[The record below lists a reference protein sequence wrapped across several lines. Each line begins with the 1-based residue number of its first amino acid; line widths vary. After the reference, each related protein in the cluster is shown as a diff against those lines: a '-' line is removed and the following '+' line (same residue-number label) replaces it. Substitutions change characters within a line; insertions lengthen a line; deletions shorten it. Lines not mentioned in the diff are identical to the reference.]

1 VCPWLPRTITQQG
14 QDFCF
19 ELTGDRGGGA
29 MGMVLRPELQRILR
43 MLEGEVIKAGWV
55 NVIAA
60 SAPVAQEG
68 ARKPARH

>member
-1 VCPWLPRTITQQG
+1 
-14 QDFCF
+14 
-19 ELTGDRGGGA
+19 